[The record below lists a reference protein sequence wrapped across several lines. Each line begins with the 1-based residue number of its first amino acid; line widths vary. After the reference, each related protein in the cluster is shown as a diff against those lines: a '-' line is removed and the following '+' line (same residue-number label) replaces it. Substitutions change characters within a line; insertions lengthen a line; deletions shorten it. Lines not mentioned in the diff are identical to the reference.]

1 MKIFRDQAAILVILF
16 NTTRYISGAVL
27 ADYSRIGIKT
37 LKKDVDY
44 LNDICKDNGCEIISK
59 VGIGYQLDIYDKK
72 LYYEF
77 RNEIERKYYSFYF
90 YCNAQSERIH
100 YIIRQLLIKGGINI
114 QYLMDKCNY
123 SESTIRRDLSALKK
137 KVENYQLTFINK
149 TNKGMYLIGDEWNI
163 RLLLVNENYIYNNF
177 DKVYFLD
184 KEAIDDV
191 FMNHH
196 GFREMVYFKLYKAL
210 QESNYYVSY
219 ESLTNIGDMVLVTLK
234 RKKNS
239 RKLKDNPVFKNVDL
253 EEEKRIVLSLFN
265 SIEGEGDS
273 ALDNTELNYL
283 AAYLKGYKVFRYY
296 EFEKLAI
303 SNNVSNIVN
312 GFLDY
317 LNAYYDISSYD
328 MTVLRK
334 DLCCEIASML
344 IRTGFGVHINP
355 KLISQFK
362 QDGLL
367 NLDLCS
373 LLYRYLR
380 ENTTI
385 DCNPNDTA
393 MLYYSFSLFAKER
406 GKNHRIKIMVVSKN
420 GYFVSRTMAYQFETL
435 IGAGYSIEFIPVEYL
450 RIKEEEIRDI
460 AGFITDVDCLKQ
472 QFPTFPVVDSH
483 FLRRKSEIRKAVN
496 EIIYNSVLNKD
507 NIFTGKDI
515 YYVDSFNN
523 IKDIEKYIREHIL
536 KADEDKDLF
545 FKEFYKRDAVYTSKR
560 NNMLLVNTVGDFI
573 GRTFIAF
580 ISLKDFM
587 AYDKDFINKV
597 VVYNIAGKSIY
608 QVGLISK
615 RIAQLIHSYDFMFT
629 GDREEDFAMV
639 QRIMFENNK

>member
-16 NTTRYISGAVL
+16 NTTGYVSGALL

-37 LKKDVDY
+37 LKKDMDY
-44 LNDICKDNGCEIISK
+44 LNGICLDNGCEIISK

-77 RNEIERKYYSFYF
+77 RNEVERKYYGFYF
-90 YCNAQSERIH
+90 YRNAQSERIH
-100 YIIRQLLIKGGINI
+100 YIIRQLLVKGGINI
-114 QYLMDKCNY
+114 RYLMDKCNY
-123 SESTIRRDLSALKK
+123 SESTIRRDLLALKK
-137 KVENYQLTFINK
+137 KVENYQLTFVNK
-149 TNKGMYLIGDEWNI
+149 TNKGMYLIGDEWNV

-184 KEAIDDV
+184 EEAIDDV

-196 GFREMVYFKLYKAL
+196 GFREMVYFKLHKAL
-210 QESNYYVSY
+210 QERNYYVSY
-219 ESLTNIGDMVLVTLK
+219 ESLTNIGDMVLLALK
-234 RKKNS
+234 RKKYIKN
-239 RKLKDNPVFKNVDL
+239 LKDNPAFRNIDL
-253 EEEKRIVLSLFN
+253 EEEKRIILSLFN
-265 SIEGEGDS
+265 SIEGEGES
-273 ALDNTELNYL
+273 VLDNTELNYL
-283 AAYLKGYKVFRYY
+283 AVYLKGYKVFRYY
-296 EFEKLAI
+296 EFEKLSVRDI
-303 SNNVSNIVN
+303 VSNIVD
-312 GFLDY
+312 GFLNY
-317 LNAYYDISSYD
+317 LNGYYDISSYD

-334 DLCCEIASML
+334 YLCCEIAAML
-344 IRTGFGVHINP
+344 IRTRFGVHVNP

-380 ENTTI
+380 DNTTI
-385 DCNPNDTA
+385 NCNHNDTA

-406 GKNHRIKIMVVSKN
+406 EKNHRIKIMVVSKN

-435 IGAGYSIEFIPVEYL
+435 IGVRNSIEFIPVEYL
-450 RIKEEEIRDI
+450 RIKEEEIKDI
-460 AGFITDVDCLKQ
+460 AGFITDIDCLKQ
-472 QFPTFPVVDSH
+472 QFPAFPVIDSH

-496 EIIYNSVLNKD
+496 EIIYNSILNKD
-507 NIFTGKDI
+507 NIFTRRDI

-536 KADEDKDLF
+536 TADENKNMF

-560 NNMLLVNTVGDFI
+560 NNMLLVNTIGDFL

-580 ISLKDFM
+580 ISLRDFM
-587 AYDKDFINKV
+587 AYDTDFINKII
-597 VVYNIAGKSIY
+597 VYNVAGKSIY
-608 QVGLISK
+608 QAGLISK
-615 RIAQLIHSYDFMFT
+615 RLAQLIHSYEFMFT
-629 GDREEDFAMV
+629 GDREEDFAMI
-639 QRIMFENNK
+639 QRIMFGNN